1 MHKFPPTCFGNSA
14 GGDFVYLLCIY
25 SSACKFDF
33 ISWKFWEFLCRMCSS
48 QYAACAFSVI
58 LKVWSSFA
66 ITVSYVS
73 ACSVWHV
80 VMYCYDHRHLV
91 GVAQLFG
98 AFALLKATLSFVS
111 SVRPSVR
118 MEQLDTHWTDFP
130 EIWYLFVF
138 FENLWRKF
146 KFHWNPIRM
155 TGVLHED
162 QFTFLIIF
170 AQFFVEWKM
179 FQTKVV
185 VKIKKNTFY
194 VQQLFSP

>member
-1 MHKFPPTCFGNSA
+1 VHNVEISLLNQPYMHCNIYPADAQISTYVFRHSA

-66 ITVSYVS
+66 ITVSYVT

-80 VMYCYDHRHLV
+80 VIVMYCYDHRHLV

-118 MEQLDTHWTDFP
+118 MEQLDTHWTDLP

-138 FENLWRKF
+138 SKIFGENSSF
-146 KFHWNPIRM
+146 TEIR
-155 TGVLHED
+155 
-162 QFTFLIIF
+162 
-170 AQFFVEWKM
+170 
-179 FQTKVV
+179 
-185 VKIKKNTFY
+185 
-194 VQQLFSP
+194 